1 MTNQKRFNNTFKN
14 KLHKVSVREMK
25 HDTLEGTPNSANPF
39 YETKVM
45 FRDALGI
52 YESLSY
58 EEWLAFEP
66 QDKAA
71 ALYVNFYSQITFAWY
86 KCRSF
91 YGLEE
96 DGVSTVL
103 QYLQKNV
110 PIIENDERR
119 FTPNYIYRVAYNCM
133 YCICHDIK
141 RDRERWENETSNIV
155 SVGENE
161 EVNLFDTVKT
171 ESFESLFENEVVR
184 IHFWKV
190 VESLGDDVVTFVDGI
205 LSGTTVPKKIRN
217 RSDEIM
223 QELATRLAPFQSRL

>member
-1 MTNQKRFNNTFKN
+1 MARKRFEDAFDV
-14 KLHKVSVREMK
+14 KVHRAGVREHK
-25 HDTLEGTPNSANPF
+25 HEKAQGLIGQSNPF

-52 YESLSY
+52 YEPLSY

-71 ALYVNFYSQITFAWY
+71 ALYVMFYNQITFAWY

-110 PIIENDERR
+110 PIIEKDERR
-119 FTPNYIYRVAYNCM
+119 YTPNYIYRVAYNCM

-141 RDRERWENETSNIV
+141 RDRERWENEMSNIV
-155 SVGENE
+155 STGDQE
-161 EVNLFDTVKT
+161 EVDLFDTVRSEAFDRIFET
-171 ESFESLFENEVVR
+171 EVLR
-184 IHFWKV
+184 IRFWKII
-190 VESLGDDVVTFVDGI
+190 ENMGDDVVTFVDGM
-205 LSGTTVPKKIRN
+205 LSGSTVPKKIRN
-217 RSDEIM
+217 RSEEILK
-223 QELATRLAPFQSRL
+223 ELAAKLAPFYNLL